1 MLEEAVSLA
10 NKLRLLLALAQP
22 CSQLGKELELLETF
36 DSAGQSL
43 NCDLTDVNRLESL
56 LNMVKPVNHLKEV
69 LIHLTMALPTIL
81 IKHPA
86 ESLSSAVLTRSPT
99 LLIEYSR
106 LSIIFVD

>member
-1 MLEEAVSLA
+1 
-10 NKLRLLLALAQP
+10 
-22 CSQLGKELELLETF
+22 
-36 DSAGQSL
+36 
-43 NCDLTDVNRLESL
+43 
-56 LNMVKPVNHLKEV
+56 MVKPVNHLKEV

-81 IKHPA
+81 IEHPA